1 MSIAGYLHEF
11 AVRSVSVLGRDVE
24 TSILLRYR
32 GVSVRAASSNAAAG
46 RCDQVEA
53 RAGRG
58 LCVDAMDQ
66 GSRLVV
72 RDLAAAA
79 LWPEWRAAA
88 AEEGFVSAAAVPAQI
103 VEDMSLAINVYS
115 RVDVE
120 WTEEILQVIEA
131 YAELA
136 AAAVRLHL
144 ELARVGEDL
153 PDDDA
158 PEDDAGI
165 VERAV
170 GAIMHANG
178 CTADEARG
186 LIESSASN
194 SELTQRAVAT
204 TILGALVPAQ
214 VHGS

>member
-11 AVRSVSVLGRDVE
+11 AVRSVAVLGRDVE
-24 TSILLRYR
+24 TSILLRFQ

-58 LCVDAMDQ
+58 LCIDAMDS

-72 RDLAAAA
+72 WDLASATRWPEWQAAAA
-79 LWPEWRAAA
+79 K
-88 AEEGFVSAAAVPAQI
+88 EGFVSAAAVPAEV

-120 WTEEILQVIEA
+120 WTEEVLQVIEA

-153 PDDDA
+153 DGLADGA
-158 PEDDAGI
+158 AGV

-178 CTADEARG
+178 CTADEARE
-186 LIESSASN
+186 LIETSASN
-194 SELTQRAVAT
+194 SELTQREVAT

-214 VHGS
+214 VRDE